1 MRRFAA
7 PKPQADIIVDRK
19 FPQVGSQEHIP
30 GFSFLPFKNRKKI
43 IRSGIRQLQ
52 RFGPVWIKHN
62 WIDRPGHDLE
72 FLQWDTAA
80 VKRFEIKLRW
90 HPNFI
95 HTFDY
100 LNPKRR
106 DTIGFEHCPQDSEFG
121 VIRHS

>member
-19 FPQVGSQEHIP
+19 LPQVGSQEHIP
-30 GFSFLPFKNRKKI
+30 SFSFLPFKNRKKI
-43 IRSGIRQLQ
+43 IRGGIRQLQ

-62 WIDRPGHDLE
+62 WIYRTRHDLE

-80 VKRFEIKLRW
+80 VERFDIKFGW

-95 HTFDY
+95 HTFD
-100 LNPKRR
+100 
-106 DTIGFEHCPQDSEFG
+106 
-121 VIRHS
+121 